1 MAINNFNNNMG
12 FPHLTKNQFGPFMTQ
27 IPVQNNSA
35 STPVQPEVSP
45 KVSKK
50 EKENMNYLLGGAAI
64 VASAIAGI
72 YLSRGGKKTSEVVD
86 VVKEESKK
94 ISIQQP
100 HIKDKFF
107 DMFGVN
113 NEERSVDQYKEYKLY
128 KILNKV
134 DESGNPIKKYHGIK
148 RVEYIEPNAYLAK
161 TSFVDDDGNCLADV
175 CRNSKNGEIIWY
187 RVFNKEGKIL
197 REYDTV
203 DSIVHKNVY
212 DKDGNLVIKVD
223 YDKNGW
229 SLEQR
234 FDANHKAIGEKIEF
248 GVNPN
253 SIDL

>member
-1 MAINNFNNNMG
+1 MAINNFNNMG
-12 FPHLTKNQFGPFMTQ
+12 FPRLTKNQSGLYMTQ
-27 IPVQNNSA
+27 IPVQNKEVSV
-35 STPVQPEVSP
+35 PVQAEVNP
-45 KVSKK
+45 KISKK
-50 EKENMNYLLGGAAI
+50 EKENMNYLLGGAAVI
-64 VASAIAGI
+64 ASAIAGI

-86 VVKEESKK
+86 VIKEESKN
-94 ISIQQP
+94 ISKPQP

-113 NEERSVDQYKEYKLY
+113 NEERFVDPHKEYKLY
-128 KILNKV
+128 KILNKT
-134 DESGNPIKKYHGIK
+134 DENGNPIKKYLGIK

-161 TSFVDDDGNCLADV
+161 TSFVDDDGNCLADI
-175 CRNSKNGEIIWY
+175 CRNPKSGEIIWY

-197 REYDTV
+197 REFDTI

-212 DKDGNLVIKVD
+212 DKNGNLAVKVD

-234 FDANHKAIGEKIEF
+234 FDENQQAIGEKVEF

-253 SIDL
+253 LIEL